1 MEDLTTL
8 ICAGGTTQPA
18 IHQPSKRFLQC
29 TDDNFLM
36 QMEDEPTRRGV
47 LLYLV
52 LANKA
57 GPVEVVKVEGR
68 LGCSDQEMTE
78 FRISC
83 GRIRKP
89 SRIATLDFSGA
100 TLVLFWQLLGEIP
113 WDRVLEGKGAQNSW
127 LAFRDCFFQAHDQ
140 SIPNR

>member
-8 ICAGGTTQPA
+8 ICAGRSTQPA

-36 QMEDEPTRRGV
+36 QMEDEPTRRGA
-47 LLYLV
+47 LLDLV
-52 LANKA
+52 LTNKE
-57 GPVEVVKVEGR
+57 GPVEVVKVEGS

-83 GRIRKP
+83 VRIRRP
-89 SRIATLDFSGA
+89 SRIAALDFSKA
-100 TLVLFWQLLGEIP
+100 NLVLF
-113 WDRVLEGKGAQNSW
+113 
-127 LAFRDCFFQAHDQ
+127 
-140 SIPNR
+140 